1 MEREEPAVTWDS
13 AVMRTVKGLF
23 YRAVDPAHRG
33 TALTGSRS
41 AGRYSPPD
49 VPTLYLSSSPE
60 GVAAAMIAHTDN
72 RTPGLEVLR
81 FEVEAHQIVDLR
93 DHEAL
98 KSVGVS
104 PADAAAD
111 WQGAVAAGDTPPS
124 WRVREA
130 LQSLGAKGLIDP
142 SRKRPGLWHL
152 TLFNWNTDGA
162 PTVREVAIQ

>member
-1 MEREEPAVTWDS
+1 MKRDEPAVTRES
-13 AVMRTVKGLF
+13 AALRTVSGLF
-23 YRAVDPAHRG
+23 YRGVDPTYRDA
-33 TALTGSRS
+33 ALVGSRS

-60 GVAAAMIAHTDN
+60 GVAAAMIAHARD
-72 RTPGLEVLR
+72 RTPDLKVLQ
-81 FEVEAHQIVDLR
+81 FKVEATRIVDLR

-98 KSVGVS
+98 NSIGIS

-111 WQGAVAAGDTPPS
+111 WQGAVAAGCTPPS

-130 LQSLGAKGLIDP
+130 LQSLGANGLIDP

-152 TLFNWNTDGA
+152 TLFNCNTDGA
-162 PTVREVAIQ
+162 PSVQEVDAR